1 MDIEVLFSDWDQ
13 YELLDSGDRR
23 KLERFGD
30 VVVVRGEPRAWWT
43 PSLPDSE
50 WDRAV
55 AVHDE
60 RSWRFSADA
69 PREWALALAD
79 IRILCRF
86 TKTSK
91 HLGVFPEQWPHWTSL
106 ENYGAPRAGGERP
119 RLLNLFGYT
128 GVASLMA
135 ARAGFDVT
143 HIDASKTALGW
154 ARANHEASGLG
165 HLNIRYLLDDAA
177 KFTGREER
185 RGNRY
190 EAILLDPPAFGRG
203 PGKEL
208 WKVEA
213 QVTELL
219 ACCGRLLSDEA
230 RLVILTMY
238 NTDASALMLRNLMLD
253 AMPGA
258 GDNLEVGELALKH
271 TSCDKLLPRSLWA
284 RWTPSR

>member
-1 MDIEVLFSDWDQ
+1 MDIEVLFSGWDQ
-13 YELLDSGDRR
+13 YELMDSGDRR

-43 PSLPDSE
+43 PSLPQSE

-60 RSWRFSADA
+60 RSWRYSADA
-69 PREWALALAD
+69 PREWALQLED
-79 IRILCRF
+79 IQILCRF

-91 HLGVFPEQWPHWTSL
+91 HLGVFPEQWPHWMSL
-106 ENYGAPRAGGERP
+106 EKHGAPRAGGERP

-219 ACCGRLLSDEA
+219 ACCGRLLSEEA

-253 AMPGA
+253 AMPGS
-258 GDNLEVGELALKH
+258 GENLEVGELALKH
-271 TSCDKLLPRSLWA
+271 AANDKLLPRSLWA
-284 RWTPSR
+284 RWTA

>member
-1 MDIEVLFSDWDQ
+1 MDIEVLFSGWDQ

-23 KLERFGD
+23 KLERFGE
-30 VVVVRGEPRAWWT
+30 VLVVRGEPRAWWT
-43 PSLPDSE
+43 PSLPQSE

-60 RSWRFSADA
+60 RSWSFTGDA
-69 PREWALALAD
+69 PREWTLPLED
-79 IRILCRF
+79 ISVLCRF

-91 HLGVFPEQWPHWTSL
+91 HLGVFPEQWPHWTALSDH
-106 ENYGAPRAGGERP
+106 GAPLRGERP

-135 ARAGFDVT
+135 ARAGFAVT
-143 HIDASKTALGW
+143 HIDASKTAINW

-165 HLNIRYLLDDAA
+165 DVNIRYLLDDAA
-177 KFTGREER
+177 KFVTREER

-190 EAILLDPPAFGRG
+190 EAVLLDPPAFGRG

-219 ACCGRLLSDEA
+219 AACGRLLSDDA

-253 AMPGA
+253 AMPAAGGA
-258 GDNLEVGELALKH
+258 LTVGELALRH
-271 TSCDKLLPRSLWA
+271 TASDKLLPRSLWA
-284 RWTPSR
+284 RWTP